1 MGVHHS
7 SSVVGKDTQA
17 PTFVDQ
23 IRDARA
29 LGIRYAKRIKAQ
41 QASAIAIFM
50 LGSVGS
56 HCGQHSYVKLRFT
69 HSPAAPDR
77 LRNNQ

>member
-17 PTFVDQ
+17 PTLVDQ

-29 LGIRYAKRIKAQ
+29 LGIRYAKP
-41 QASAIAIFM
+41 SPVFM